1 MEDRLAKLL
10 EEADLEKI
18 IPKLLGYADNVIRRY
33 AWRGVRTYKG
43 ANGQLLA
50 NGQDAN
56 DFVQEAF
63 RRLLDGRRN
72 WDPDKLDLMGFLKGT
87 IKSLISAEVKSLENR
102 LLREV
107 QWNRTDYS
115 NKSDPIA
122 TAEDPSPTPD
132 VVIDQKKEWQ
142 QQKKIYEEFKNTIK
156 KDAELTLYLEACEVT
171 YLPREIE
178 ELTNGEIK
186 ATRAYELRR
195 KLRQKMDAFIAQQ
208 DS

>member
-1 MEDRLAKLL
+1 MEDRIAKLL

-18 IPKLLGYADNVIRRY
+18 VPNLLCYADKVIRRY
-33 AWRGVRTYKG
+33 AWRGVYTYKG
-43 ANGQLLA
+43 VNGQLLA

-72 WDPDKLDLMGFLKGT
+72 WDPDKLDLIVFLKGT
-87 IKSLISAEVKSLENR
+87 IKSLINAECKSLDNRWLRDIQGNHAEN
-102 LLREV
+102 
-107 QWNRTDYS
+107 S
-115 NKSDPIA
+115 NKSDPIS
-122 TAEDPSPTPD
+122 TAIDPSPKPD
-132 VVIDQKKEWQ
+132 EIIDQEKERKL
-142 QQKKIYEEFKNTIK
+142 QKQIYEEFKNSIIE
-156 KDAELTLYLEACEVT
+156 DAELTLYLEACEVT

-186 ATRAYELRR
+186 ATRAYELKR
-195 KLRQKMDAFIAQQ
+195 KLRQEMDAFIAQQ